1 LAFGIFLLS
10 GMELVQEWLVFDFT
24 CDCPA
29 ERDHMAREVKL
40 NTDAPD
46 FELADYNGRRVY
58 GRSMAGIPSNDEI
71 PGILDQLAT

>member
-1 LAFGIFLLS
+1 
-10 GMELVQEWLVFDFT
+10 
-24 CDCPA
+24 
-29 ERDHMAREVKL
+29 MAREVKL